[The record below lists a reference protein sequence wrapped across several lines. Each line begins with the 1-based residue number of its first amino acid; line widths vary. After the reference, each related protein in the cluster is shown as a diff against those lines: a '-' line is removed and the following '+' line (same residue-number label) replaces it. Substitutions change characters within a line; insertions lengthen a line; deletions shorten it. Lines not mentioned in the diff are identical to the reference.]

1 MQSMQQRGKG
11 GLDQHLLTLKYKRNF
26 TIFAPVDS
34 AFTHTPADALRNLLT
49 DHSRLTDVL
58 KYHVV
63 SGNVMSSAVRNDLL
77 LPSLF
82 SGKKIR
88 LNDYDS
94 GRVVTATGSKI
105 TQVDLQASNGVIH
118 LIDRLMYPI
127 PEESALQYLASKPNF
142 TQLAYNAI
150 RANIATE
157 LQALM
162 NYHIVKGTFYSA
174 GLRNGENIQTMN
186 GKDVRVRIKDGGI
199 VL

>member
-1 MQSMQQRGKG
+1 MTG
-11 GLDQHLLTLKYKRNF
+11 NF

-34 AFTHTPADALRNLLT
+34 AFTHTPADVLRNLLT
-49 DHSRLTDVL
+49 DHSRLADVL

-127 PEESALQYLASKPNF
+127 PDESALQYLASKPNF

-157 LQALM
+157 LQCWFGRT
-162 NYHIVKGTFYSA
+162 GTYVPLICWDMLKS
-174 GLRNGENIQTMN
+174 GRLEENFSLYEIIKPMREQRQSMIQTPF
-186 GKDVRVRIKDGGI
+186 
-199 VL
+199 